1 MAAWLQPPNSSLF
14 DYKLGCAA
22 LQRTLFELFSDFSG
36 MGRSISGGDSMKPK
50 KWELMVL
57 GVLLLGLVLWVFFP
71 KQQGG
76 AVTVTVNGEAV
87 GSYSLAQELRQNI
100 SGYGDYRLTLVID
113 RGKAWVEDA
122 TCPDLICQHHAPVSQ
137 AGQQIICLPGRI
149 VISVAGEEEAFDAIA
164 Q

>member
-1 MAAWLQPPNSSLF
+1 
-14 DYKLGCAA
+14 
-22 LQRTLFELFSDFSG
+22 
-36 MGRSISGGDSMKPK
+36 MKPK
-50 KWELMVL
+50 KWELVVL
-57 GVLLLGLVLWVFFP
+57 GVLLLGLVLWVLFP

-76 AVTVTVNGEAV
+76 AVTVTVNGETV

-113 RGKAWVEDA
+113 RGEAWVEDA
-122 TCPDLICQHHAPVSQ
+122 ACPDLICQHHAPVSQ

>member
-1 MAAWLQPPNSSLF
+1 
-14 DYKLGCAA
+14 
-22 LQRTLFELFSDFSG
+22 
-36 MGRSISGGDSMKPK
+36 MKPK

-76 AVTVTVNGEAV
+76 AVTVTVNGETA

-100 SGYGDYRLTLVID
+100 SGYGDYQLTLVIS
-113 RGKAWVEDA
+113 GGEAWVEDA
-122 TCPDLICQHHAPVSQ
+122 ACPDLICQHHAPVSQ

-149 VISVAGEEEAFDAIA
+149 VISVTGEEEAFDAIA